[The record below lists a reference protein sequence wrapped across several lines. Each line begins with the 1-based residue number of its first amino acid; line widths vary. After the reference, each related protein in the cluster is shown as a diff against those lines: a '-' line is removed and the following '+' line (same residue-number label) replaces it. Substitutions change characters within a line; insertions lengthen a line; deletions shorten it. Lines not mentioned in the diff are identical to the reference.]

1 VVSNLTGV
9 SNISMDSM
17 AFSVCVTLNDSTA
30 KCWGRNYYNN
40 LSDQT
45 TTTRLSPVTVQSND
59 GSNNYSTLTNL
70 TSVASNIYTTC
81 FLHTDKTITCSGDTL
96 YGGAGDNQTTTD
108 YTTSWATKPVGTGGT
123 VINNATKITGNNNY
137 TCVLIDNGTAGNT
150 TDDTIKCWGY
160 DGYYNMGQ
168 GSILA
173 ARKLPVT
180 VLTAAAT
187 PLTGVTDVSAGIFH
201 ACAIVTGGNV
211 YCWGKNTYGGLAE
224 DPASV
229 TQRTY
234 ATLIPGVT
242 NAQSVY
248 AGYYNTCVIKTDG
261 SVSCFGINTNGQL
274 GNGTTTSQYVPVD
287 NIGGFSTAG
296 GNGAVKIGQSY
307 QSVCIVLST
316 GSIYCSG
323 SNSVGQLGQTVLNA
337 TVSTPTIVPGIS
349 TATDVKMGYF
359 ATCALLS
366 DQTVSCW
373 GEDTAGTTGQGL
385 DDHSVP
391 FTLSNFP

>member
-1 VVSNLTGV
+1 VNGGV
-9 SNISMDSM
+9 
-17 AFSVCVTLNDSTA
+17 
-30 KCWGRNYYNN
+30 
-40 LSDQT
+40 
-45 TTTRLSPVTVQSND
+45 
-59 GSNNYSTLTNL
+59 
-70 TSVASNIYTTC
+70 
-81 FLHTDKTITCSGDTL
+81 
-96 YGGAGDNQTTTD
+96 GDNQTATD
-108 YTTSWATKPVGTGGT
+108 YSTTWATNPVGTGGIALT
-123 VINNATKITGNNNY
+123 DATKI
-137 TCVLIDNGTAGNT
+137 VAGNMYNCALINDGVSPAT
-150 TDDTIKCWGY
+150 VKCWGH

-168 GSILA
+168 GSTSS
-173 ARKLPVT
+173 ARSLPVT
-180 VLTAAAT
+180 VLTGVAA

-211 YCWGKNTYGGLAE
+211 YCWGRNTYGEQAV
-224 DPASV
+224 DPGSV
-229 TQRTY
+229 SQRTY

-261 SVSCFGINTNGQL
+261 SVSCWGLNDHGQL
-274 GNGTTTSQYVPVD
+274 GNSTTTDSFTPVD
-287 NIGGFSTAG
+287 NIGGFLTAS
-296 GNGAVKIGQSY
+296 GNGAVKIGISY

-323 SNSVGQLGQTVLNA
+323 SNSVGQLGQTVMSSEV
-337 TVSTPTIVPGIS
+337 TTPTLVPGIS